1 MSQHLPAHRLP
12 QTRTALTATLTATLM
27 MAVLAVAG
35 WLRGDGVTDDRGSD
49 GTEKT
54 FMIILAGTL
63 GTAVSVAA
71 IAYIATK
78 IALFK

>member
-12 QTRTALTATLTATLM
+12 HTRPALTATLM

>member
-12 QTRTALTATLTATLM
+12 HTRTALTATLM
-27 MAVLAVAG
+27 MSVLAVAG